1 MAREEF
7 TALLGAGTE
16 YQGQL
21 NFKGTVRIDG
31 RFHGDISS
39 EGKLILGKEAQVD
52 ASVSVNELVVHGVL
66 RGVVRVA
73 KRVTLH
79 QTAQVFAAMH
89 TPSMIMEQGAV
100 LQGELQMRP
109 DEKQTA
115 GENALEPLRQNTAKT
130 IRIADEHVKQ

>member
-1 MAREEF
+1 MGREEF

-31 RFHGDISS
+31 RFHGDITS

-52 ASVSVNELVVHGVL
+52 AAVSVNELVVHGVL

-79 QTAQVFAAMH
+79 QTAQVFAAVH
-89 TPSMIMEQGAV
+89 TPRLVMEEGAV
-100 LQGELQMRP
+100 LQGDLQMRAE
-109 DEKQTA
+109 EKQNP
-115 GENALEPLRQNTAKT
+115 GKNAVESLLRNETKN
-130 IRIADEHVKQ
+130 IPIADALIEQ